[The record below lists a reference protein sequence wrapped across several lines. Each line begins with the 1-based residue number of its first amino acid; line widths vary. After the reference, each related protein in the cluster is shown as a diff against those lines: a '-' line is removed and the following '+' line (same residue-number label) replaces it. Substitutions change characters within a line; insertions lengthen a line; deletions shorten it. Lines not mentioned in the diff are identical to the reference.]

1 MAISYTTQPKL
12 TYSDTVAQKR
22 VISDAIFMVDP
33 TDVPFIFAVGGLDAA
48 RAKFKINANGTKIEI
63 LEDEYDPL
71 ATTANQT
78 QLTNDT
84 TLTQFNVTTGTGK
97 YFQDGH
103 VIQID
108 SEYMVVKSVSTDQLT
123 VYSRSYGGTNATHAS
138 TSAVTIV
145 GMARLEGDDAD
156 YGPIVTLNNPYNY
169 TSIFQKGV
177 KVSDTERVIDQ
188 YGFSD
193 AFVYQSNKAVPHLM
207 RLVDRMAFHG
217 VRAAG
222 TATTALRSAGGLET
236 FITDNTT
243 TTSAIAKAYIDS
255 LAQSVMEDGGSPN
268 VLLCDPA
275 QANAIRDLIDTS
287 SFVRVGQE
295 NTMLGMAAIGKV
307 NTQYGALSLVVDRHC
322 RSDRIYML
330 DTNKIG
336 FYTLRPFEAQPLAR
350 TGDSSKGEVIG
361 EFSLLVANDK
371 AHGKILLT

>member
-1 MAISYTTQPKL
+1 MTYAQPKT
-12 TYSDTVAQKR
+12 TYSDTTPQKR
-22 VISDAIFMVDP
+22 VISDAIFMIDP
-33 TDVPFIFAVGGLDAA
+33 VDVPFIFAVGGLDAA
-48 RAKFKINANGTKIEI
+48 RSKFKLNLNGTKIEI

-71 ATTANQT
+71 VATAASTS
-78 QLTNDT
+78 LTNST
-84 TLTQFNVTTGTGK
+84 TLTQIDVTTGEGK
-97 YFQDGH
+97 NFQDGH

-108 SEYMVVKSVSTDQLT
+108 AEYMVVKSVSTDELT

-138 TSAVTIV
+138 TSAITIV

-156 YGPIVTLNNPYNY
+156 YGPLVDITAPYNY

-222 TATTALRSAGGLET
+222 SASAPRSAGGLET
-236 FITDNTT
+236 FITSNTT

-255 LAQSVMEDGGSPN
+255 LAQSIYEDGGYPDIL
-268 VLLCDPA
+268 VCDPA

-295 NTMLGMAAIGKV
+295 NSMLGMVSVGKV
-307 NTQYGALSLVVDRHC
+307 NTQFGSLSIVMDRHC
-322 RSDRIYML
+322 RSDRIYL
-330 DTNKIG
+330 LSSSKVG
-336 FYTLRPFEAQPLAR
+336 FYQLRPFAAQPLAR
-350 TGDSSKGEVIG
+350 TGDSSKGEVVG
-361 EFSLLVANDK
+361 EFALMVANNE
-371 AHGKILLT
+371 AHGKIVLT